1 MTVVERTGEIGTLRA
16 LGESRGDIVK
26 QFLLDTFSKKE
37 LENDFSNG
45 GFIYHYV
52 NDESVGGIPFE
63 FKNGKLHFHKSVKE
77 NF

>member
-1 MTVVERTGEIGTLRA
+1 MKRSVWFIDGWEDRFSTLSEAKERLNFAWT
-16 LGESRGDIVK
+16 
-26 QFLLDTFSKKE
+26 KKE

-63 FKNGKLHFHKSVKE
+63 FKNGKLQFHKSVKE
-77 NF
+77 SF